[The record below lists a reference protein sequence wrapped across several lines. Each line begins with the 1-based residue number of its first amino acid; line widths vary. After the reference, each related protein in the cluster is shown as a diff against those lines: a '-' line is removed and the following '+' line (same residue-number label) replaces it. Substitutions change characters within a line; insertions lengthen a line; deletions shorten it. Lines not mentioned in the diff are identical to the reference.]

1 MTDPTIP
8 DPDKSIIKNLI
19 TKPFNHYVLR
29 HSSLTEKSI
38 LLTESVLRAY
48 AGWSADSNMPKVY
61 IQLRDESSRILLQK
75 SGILSIKDRETSI
88 ITKTKICVNC
98 QEPNRP
104 DVQWCISCKMILSYT
119 SYKETLEKQI
129 EKDKKI
135 QMIEN
140 KVDSLN
146 KLRSRL

>member
-1 MTDPTIP
+1 
-8 DPDKSIIKNLI
+8 
-19 TKPFNHYVLR
+19 
-29 HSSLTEKSI
+29 
-38 LLTESVLRAY
+38 
-48 AGWSADSNMPKVY
+48 
-61 IQLRDESSRILLQK
+61 RDESSKILLEK
-75 SGILSIKDRETSI
+75 RGILSIKDKETSI

-104 DVQWCISCKMILSYT
+104 DAQWCISCKMILSYT

-135 QMIEN
+135 QMLES

-146 KLRSRL
+146 KQVENIPVTIGQHLSAIFQKFGLVDYNLIKNKTKNT